1 MLLDLTSRWKM
12 GGRMPCR
19 YAMAA
24 AVSAA
29 TPSLARHVSRLRPP
43 LLAERRC
50 WESVPLGTYS

>member
-29 TPSLARHVSRLRPP
+29 TPRRARHDRWLPQLPP
-43 LLAERRC
+43 RRC